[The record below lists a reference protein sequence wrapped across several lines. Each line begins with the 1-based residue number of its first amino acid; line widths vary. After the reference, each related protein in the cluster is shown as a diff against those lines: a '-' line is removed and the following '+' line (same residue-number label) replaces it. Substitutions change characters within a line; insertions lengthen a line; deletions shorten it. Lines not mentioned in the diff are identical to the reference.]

1 MTVDAVMYYRIL
13 DPTLSVI
20 SVENVTNSTGQ
31 LAATTLRNILG
42 TKTLQEILQDREHIA
57 HLMQV
62 YFWARQWKFFNFL
75 NQF

>member
-1 MTVDAVMYYRIL
+1 MTVDAVVYFRIFS
-13 DPTLSVI
+13 PIASVTN
-20 SVENVTNSTGQ
+20 VENAPYSTRL

-62 YFWARQWKFFNFL
+62 RLKT
-75 NQF
+75 